1 VGGVTSAQCMKT
13 SPVLKSGKDSGD
25 VGDAEEVKACGKM
38 EVREDL
44 LVLVWCLRVGRRVLA
59 LGASSLKGERV
70 DIEVASPV
78 LAHTVIAECGSRDPC
93 AVAEEVAEELCE
105 DCAGERD
112 SLISSS
118 SLSKS
123 ESESVVESTEDAV
136 EDAGRRLT
144 GRRPGLLPLDI
155 PDPELEEFAE
165 NVLKTR
171 RFRDGSREEQSL
183 CLGMPLDWSYLGVDG
198 ETRL

>member
-1 VGGVTSAQCMKT
+1 VLVGG
-13 SPVLKSGKDSGD
+13 
-25 VGDAEEVKACGKM
+25 
-38 EVREDL
+38 
-44 LVLVWCLRVGRRVLA
+44 LRVRGRVPT
-59 LGASSLKGERV
+59 LGASSLESERV
-70 DIEVASPV
+70 DIGVASPV
-78 LAHTVIAECGSRDPC
+78 LAQTVIAECGSGDSY
-93 AVAEEVAEELCE
+93 AVAEEVAEELFE

-118 SLSKS
+118 SLSKPG
-123 ESESVVESTEDAV
+123 SESVVESSQDAV
-136 EDAGRRLT
+136 EDADCGLT
-144 GRRPGLLPLDI
+144 GSRPGLLPLDI

-165 NVLKTR
+165 NVLKMR